1 MYSTRIILQEVI
13 VINLEA
19 RSNRFNLLPIFKY
32 TLSLACIALVG
43 HTIFVGMTLSASML
57 KYSSIETLSEKNE
70 FVSTYDSMLNI
81 NLAEQSITIQ
91 DIIEE
96 REAVREKEK
105 EKEEKDA
112 LATNSKLNGIDSY
125 SDNMDIAYAAMLLA
139 VNGTLL
145 TEGVNA
151 GAPAPGNPVYSDL
164 YHKIFNMTHTGGNE
178 PKASCDRSTVTPL
191 RWCGAVDNKC
201 PDGDVSK
208 VKDYLDKSDKWV
220 LVPKGEPLKPGD
232 VRLYLRNVSGDRN
245 HVFIYIGNDLMKKT
259 IKGLINTG
267 ATTVSGSLGQRGPYL
282 TDEPWPKSREAYI
295 STYRR
300 IGSDRYTKY
309 WDTGNELGWKNY
321 WKKQ

>member
-1 MYSTRIILQEVI
+1 M
-13 VINLEA
+13 
-19 RSNRFNLLPIFKY
+19 
-32 TLSLACIALVG
+32 
-43 HTIFVGMTLSASML
+43 
-57 KYSSIETLSEKNE
+57 
-70 FVSTYDSMLNI
+70 
-81 NLAEQSITIQ
+81 AEQSITIQ

-96 REAVREKEK
+96 REAIREKEK
-105 EKEEKDA
+105 EKEDKDA

-151 GAPAPGNPVYSDL
+151 GDPAPGNPIYSDL
-164 YHKIFNMTHTGGNE
+164 YYKIFNMTHTGGNE

-201 PDGDVSK
+201 PDGPVSE
-208 VKDYLDKSDKWV
+208 VKDYLD
-220 LVPKGEPLKPGD
+220 KPGD

-300 IGSDRYTKY
+300 VGSDRYTKY

>member
-19 RSNRFNLLPIFKY
+19 RSNRFNLLPILKY

-43 HTIFVGMTLSASML
+43 HTIFVGMTLSVGML
-57 KYSSIETLSEKNE
+57 KYSSIEILSEKNE

-81 NLAEQSITIQ
+81 NLAEQAITVQ

-96 REAVREKEK
+96 RDAIKAEEDEKK
-105 EKEEKDA
+105 EKDA
-112 LATNSKLNGIDSY
+112 LATNSKLNGIDSH

-139 VNGTLL
+139 VNGIT
-145 TEGVNA
+145 TDRGWPGA
-151 GAPAPGNPVYSDL
+151 GYPAYSDL
-164 YHKIFNMTHTGGNE
+164 YYKVYNMVTTSHTDI
-178 PKASCDRSTVTPL
+178 KSCDRSTVTPL

-201 PDGDVSK
+201 PDGNVSSIR
-208 VKDYLDKSDKWV
+208 DYLVRSDKWI
-220 LVPKGEPLKPGD
+220 LVPKGEQLKPGD
-232 VRLYLRNVSGDRN
+232 VCLFTKDLTGGKAS
-245 HVFIYIGNDLMKKT
+245 HVYIYIGNDLMKKT
-259 IKGLINTG
+259 IKGLINKN
-267 ATTVSGSLGQRGPYL
+267 ARTVSGSLWQRGPF
-282 TDEPWPKSREAYI
+282 TTEEPYYKYAYAVI
-295 STYRR
+295 TFRR